1 MNTIARYSHQPCNKG
16 KLVGQKAPLRVRD
29 IWAIRV
35 RLQLAEKTRDLA
47 LFNLAIDS
55 KLRACDLTKLRVRDI
70 AHGEHVSPL
79 AIVMQKKT
87 QHPVQFQITEQTRT
101 VFGGVDA
108 SGASPQRGLLV
119 SDPVARQRPSIHQAI
134 RSNSQSVGDNHWP

>member
-1 MNTIARYSHQPCNKG
+1 MNTIATNRHQPWNKG

-70 AHGEHVSPL
+70 AHGEHDTWESRSMTPWKWRSRRKSDTATVVLDRRCPSL
-79 AIVMQKKT
+79 A
-87 QHPVQFQITEQTRT
+87 
-101 VFGGVDA
+101 A
-108 SGASPQRGLLV
+108 SQLCL
-119 SDPVARQRPSIHQAI
+119 Q
-134 RSNSQSVGDNHWP
+134 N